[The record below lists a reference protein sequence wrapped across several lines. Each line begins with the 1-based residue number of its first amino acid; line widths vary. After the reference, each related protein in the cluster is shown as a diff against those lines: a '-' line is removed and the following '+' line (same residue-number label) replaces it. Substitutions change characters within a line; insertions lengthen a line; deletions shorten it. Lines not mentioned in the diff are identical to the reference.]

1 MQLLALILL
10 LPDLL
15 PPLLVLISI
24 GLSLHPLPP
33 FPPFPFLRVFCRPK
47 KAKLQNSVEE
57 KRVEVTEKIQTI
69 HIKWVKKRGVV
80 VKIQGK
86 WRHFSQKLAPAF
98 PLLNSGLTRF

>member
-69 HIKWVKKRGVV
+69 HIKWVKKKG
-80 VKIQGK
+80 
-86 WRHFSQKLAPAF
+86 
-98 PLLNSGLTRF
+98 GLRYRENGDISLKNLPQPSLF